1 MGTPKDKERKEK
13 DRDKTAM
20 IERTLV
26 PPGGE
31 PEASEEEIFTLSS
44 NEAPAHG
51 STFITTEERPAV
63 GEHAL
68 SEAQEE

>member
-1 MGTPKDKERKEK
+1 
-13 DRDKTAM
+13 M